1 MARTSDE
8 LSSAGESSCAF
19 LPPLFLLFP
28 PLFVFFP
35 VAFFLVGSVDDD
47 DDDDDDDDGVVDD
60 GVDVEDAD
68 AASDD
73 DDDDDDDASTV
84 DAANPRQP
92 RARRFRGLEAHNAV
106 PGRRLP
112 LPPVLEVVLLRESS
126 FKAARELIET
136 DMGVRPI

>member
-1 MARTSDE
+1 M
-8 LSSAGESSCAF
+8 
-19 LPPLFLLFP
+19 
-28 PLFVFFP
+28 FVFFP

-73 DDDDDDDASTV
+73 DDDDDDASTV

-92 RARRFRGLEAHNAV
+92 RARPFLGLEAHNAV

-112 LPPVLEVVLLRESS
+112 LPPVLVVPLLLRERSL
-126 FKAARELIET
+126 KAARELIET

>member
-47 DDDDDDDDGVVDD
+47 DDDDDDGVVDD

-68 AASDD
+68 AASGDD

>member
-1 MARTSDE
+1 M
-8 LSSAGESSCAF
+8 
-19 LPPLFLLFP
+19 
-28 PLFVFFP
+28 FVFFP
-35 VAFFLVGSVDDD
+35 VAFFLVGSVD

-68 AASDD
+68 AASD

-136 DMGVRPI
+136 DMGVRPIYCCDMKACERDAMEPEERE